1 MYCKKC
7 GKLLPGEAD
16 LCRDCFDQAN
26 KAAQQTPYY
35 GRPPVV
41 AVPVDRDNR
50 MYGFGKA
57 LASTIMSESAFIAVI
72 FSFVFFFEM
81 IATDAGPIE
90 IMTAF
95 VSYVALFA
103 VIVVALVFG
112 IRSIS
117 TYSRRSREGCAKPVP
132 TLVLGIIGVVSS
144 AIALI
149 YALYFGILYF
159 GIISSILF

>member
-57 LASTIMSESAFIAVI
+57 LASTIMSESAFFALL
-72 FSFVFFFEM
+72 FSFFFFLEM
-81 IATDAGPIE
+81 VVIEGGPIE
-90 IMTAF
+90 VMIGF
-95 VSYVALFA
+95 ISYLA
-103 VIVVALVFG
+103 VVALIVIALILG
-112 IRSIS
+112 IKSIG
-117 TYSRRSREGCAKPVP
+117 TYSRRSREGCAKPVA
-132 TLVLGIIGVVSS
+132 TLVLGIIGVVGS
-144 AIALI
+144 ALALF
-149 YALYFGILYF
+149 YALYFGIIYF
-159 GIISSILF
+159 GILSEILF